1 MKTLPRLNR
10 SLLNSGIFP
19 KDLSCPTYDVSRWP
33 TKVLQI
39 GEGVFLRAF
48 VDPILH
54 ELNQS
59 AGFDGGVVVAQPRA
73 GGHARKLNEQNGL
86 YTVILRGNLRG
97 AVVQKRQIVGC
108 VQEGLDPYTQY
119 DRWCELAREKHL
131 RFVFSNTTEA
141 GISLNPQDRADA
153 HPAISFP
160 GKMAQ
165 FLKMRFEHFQGDPS
179 TGLIFIPCEL
189 IEDNGTTL
197 RSLILQVAGQ
207 WNYDPRCIHWIE
219 QNCTF
224 VNTLVDRIV
233 TGHPGPEA
241 ESIEQSLGYH
251 DTHLNTAEPYM
262 AWVLEAPAW
271 VREEIPIHSV
281 AENVIWTDNVK
292 PYRERKVRL
301 LNGAHTMMTPVSLL
315 MDIQTVRQAIEDPLI
330 RQFVRKGLFEE
341 IIPTIDQPP
350 KELEQFAND
359 VIERFSNPF
368 IAHQLKSIALNS
380 VSKFKARLLPVL
392 INFTTR
398 NGHPPSC
405 ISLAAAA
412 LIRLYRT
419 RDDIA
424 DDPAAIESARSGDL
438 FAQTWP
444 VPEGI
449 RSIIENSIRTWL
461 DIMDQR
467 GIEHAIRQVEQ

>member
-1 MKTLPRLNR
+1 MKNLPRLNR
-10 SLLNSGIFP
+10 SLLLSNAFP
-19 KDLSCPTYDVSRWP
+19 QDLSLPSYDVGQLP
-33 TKVLQI
+33 IKVLQI

-59 AGFDGGVVVAQPRA
+59 AGFNGGVVVAQPRT
-73 GGHARKLNEQNGL
+73 GGHARKLNEQDGL

-97 AVVQKRQIVGC
+97 NLVHKRQIIGC
-108 VQEGLDPYTQY
+108 IQEGLDPYSQY
-119 DRWCELAREKHL
+119 DRWCQLARERHL

-141 GISLNPQDRADA
+141 GIALNPQDQADA
-153 HPAISFP
+153 RPTVSFP
-160 GKMAQ
+160 GKIAQ
-165 FLKMRFEHFQGDPS
+165 FLKMRFEYFQGDPS

-189 IEDNGTTL
+189 IEDNGATL
-197 RSLILQVAGQ
+197 RSLILQAAGQ
-207 WNYDPRCIHWIE
+207 WNYEPECVRWIE
-219 QNCTF
+219 QNCLF

-262 AWVLEAPAW
+262 AWVLEAPAR
-271 VREEIPIHSV
+271 VRDEIPLHSV
-281 AENVIWTDNVK
+281 ADNVIWTDHVK

-315 MDIQTVRQAIEDPLI
+315 LGIQTVRQAIEEPLI
-330 RQFVRKGLFEE
+330 RRFVRKGLFEE
-341 IIPTIDQPP
+341 IIPTIPQP
-350 KELEQFAND
+350 KNELEQFAND

-392 INFTTR
+392 INFIVEK
-398 NGHPPSC
+398 GHAPDC
-405 ISLAAAA
+405 ISLAAAS
-412 LIRLYRT
+412 LIELYRT
-419 RDDIA
+419 VEDVS
-424 DDPAAIESARSGDL
+424 DDPSAIEAARTGDL
-438 FAQTWP
+438 LAQQWP
-444 VPEGI
+444 VPESV
-449 RSIIENSIRTWL
+449 RSIIGHSIRTWL
-461 DIMDQR
+461 EMIDEH
-467 GIEHAIRQVEQ
+467 GIEQAVRQASS

>member
-1 MKTLPRLNR
+1 MNR
-10 SLLNSGIFP
+10 SLLASNVFP
-19 KDLSCPTYDVSRWP
+19 EDLSCPSYDVNQLP
-33 TKVLQI
+33 IKVLQI

-59 AGFDGGVVVAQPRA
+59 VGFNGGVVVAQPRA
-73 GGHARKLNEQNGL
+73 GGHARKLNEQDGL
-86 YTVILRGNLRG
+86 YTVILRGNLRRNL
-97 AVVQKRQIVGC
+97 VQKRQIVGC
-108 VQEGLDPYTQY
+108 IREGLDPYTQY
-119 DRWCELAREKHL
+119 DRWCQLARERHL

-141 GISLNPQDRADA
+141 GIALSPHDQADA
-153 HPAISFP
+153 CPTVSFP

-165 FLKMRFEHFQGDPS
+165 FLKMRFDHFRGDPS

-197 RSLILQVAGQ
+197 RSLILQAAGQ
-207 WNYDPRCIHWIE
+207 WNYDPRCIRWIE
-219 QNCTF
+219 HHCVF

-262 AWVLEAPAW
+262 AWVLESPVG
-271 VREEIPIHSV
+271 VRDEIPLHSV
-281 AENVIWTDNVK
+281 ADNVIWTDHVK

-315 MDIQTVRQAIEDPLI
+315 LGIQTVRQSIEEPLI
-330 RQFVRKGLFEE
+330 RRFVQKGLFEE
-341 IIPTIDQPP
+341 IIPTIPQPQN
-350 KELEQFAND
+350 ELEQFAND

-380 VSKFKARLLPVL
+380 VSKFKTRLLPVL
-392 INFTTR
+392 IDFVVGK
-398 NGHPPSC
+398 GHAPAC
-405 ISLAAAA
+405 ISLAAAS
-412 LIRLYRT
+412 LIQLYRT
-419 RDDIA
+419 RDDVS
-424 DDPAAIESARSGDL
+424 DDPCAIKEARSGDL
-438 FAQTWP
+438 FARQWP
-444 VPEGI
+444 VPD
-449 RSIIENSIRTWL
+449 SIRAIIDGSVQAWL
-461 DIMDQR
+461 ETIGKH
-467 GIEHAIRQVEQ
+467 GIEQAIRQVTQ